1 MSDNKNH
8 KKMVFV
14 SFTDSRYHYT
24 ETSNALI
31 DLIYWGKITYHKS
44 LCSYDSAVLQGGLL

>member
-24 ETSNALI
+24 ETSNALL
-31 DLIYWGKITYHKS
+31 DLIYWGKKTYHKS
-44 LCSYDSAVLQGGLL
+44 FCSYDSTALQGGLL